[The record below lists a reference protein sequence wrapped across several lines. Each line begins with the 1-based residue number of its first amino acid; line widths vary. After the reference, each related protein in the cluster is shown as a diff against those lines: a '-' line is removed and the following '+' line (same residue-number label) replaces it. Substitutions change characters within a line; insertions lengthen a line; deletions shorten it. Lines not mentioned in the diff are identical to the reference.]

1 MLSRHLEVS
10 LRLAMTLARQKSH
23 EYLTVEHLLL
33 ALLEN
38 NHAATTLKACGG
50 DISTLR
56 AELEAYINKHT
67 PTLDEDVE
75 QSPQP
80 TQSFDRILQR
90 AIFHVQSI
98 GGGRLVEGSDI
109 LVSMFSEHDTYAVYL
124 LKKQGVSRL
133 ELTQYLSHGQD
144 KADDGEAKSGI
155 SSDSRSEK
163 TSKDPLV
170 DFATNLNKRAAEGK
184 TDPLIGRASEI
195 ERTAQVLCRR
205 RKNNP
210 LLVGDPGVG
219 KTSIA
224 EGLAWLIINEKAPK
238 PLNGCVIYSLDI
250 GSLIAGTKYRG
261 DFEKRMKSLLDA
273 LRKKPNAIL
282 FIDEIHMII
291 GAGSSMS
298 SNMDVSNLIKPALAN
313 GELRCIGSTTFSEY
327 RQVFEKDHALSR
339 RFQKI
344 DVKEPSIEDSIDI
357 LRGLK
362 PRYEEFHNVSYTDA
376 ALVSAVKLSAKHVHE
391 RFLPDKAIDVID
403 EAGAYKRLGI
413 TPEIADTEAEDALLT
428 TLEEETSSSKAK
440 SFEFAELSQDSDSA
454 ESGPKSMHQAAD
466 DVDDSTN
473 DDTSTSDKVDVS
485 KSDTSHNS
493 AEAHKSVTVIDV
505 EDIEAIVA
513 KLARIP
519 PKSVSN
525 DDKSL
530 LEHLD
535 RDLKRLVFGQDEAI
549 DTLSDAIKLSRA
561 GLKSPDKPIGSFMFA
576 GPTGVGKTEVSR
588 QLANLLGVEL
598 VRFDMSEYMEA
609 HTASRLIGAPPG
621 YVGFDQGGLLT
632 EKINQ
637 FPHCVLLLDEIEKAH
652 PDVFNLLLQV
662 MDHGTLTDNNGR
674 VSSFKQVILIMTTN
688 VGADSMSR
696 ASMGFTHQDHS
707 KDNSEALK
715 RVFTPEF
722 RNRLDAIIQFNPL
735 DPSIVVSV
743 VDKFLV
749 ELQAQLDDKQVMLE
763 IDDEVRDYLAAKGYD
778 RLMGARP
785 MQRLIQDEIKKPLA
799 SMILF
804 GDLADG
810 GTVHVTLQ
818 TTEDESEQGSSTIST
833 DKADDNQPKAMD
845 KATVNNREILLTVVE
860 THGSRNGDH
869 SQSMPS

>member
-38 NHAATTLKACGG
+38 TNAANTLTACNAN
-50 DISTLR
+50 ISTLR
-56 AELEAYINKHT
+56 TELEAYINKHT
-67 PTLDEDVE
+67 PTVDADTE

-124 LKKQGVSRL
+124 LKKQGISRL

-144 KADDGEAKSGI
+144 KDEPSEPRSSMTGERRSA
-155 SSDSRSEK
+155 SEK

-170 DFATNLNKRAAEGK
+170 EFATNLNQRAAEGK
-184 TDPLIGRASEI
+184 TDPLIGRGPEI
-195 ERTAQVLCRR
+195 ERAAQVLCRR

-210 LLVGDPGVG
+210 LLVGEPGVG

-224 EGLAWLIINEKAPK
+224 EGLAWLIINDKAPK

-273 LRKKPNAIL
+273 LKKKPNAIL

-313 GELRCIGSTTFSEY
+313 GELRCIGSTTFTEY

-344 DVKEPSIEDSIDI
+344 DVKEPSVDDTIDI

-362 PRYEEFHNVSYTDA
+362 PRYEEFHNVEYTDE
-376 ALVSAVKLSAKHVHE
+376 ALVTAVQLSAKHIHE

-403 EAGAYKRLGI
+403 EAGAYKRLGVI
-413 TPEIADTEAEDALLT
+413 PDADDIDAEESFIADIEQDFDAQIDADTEGLDGATYSDSEMQDEAETAKANDR
-428 TLEEETSSSKAK
+428 AK
-440 SFEFAELSQDSDSA
+440 SFNDSKQA
-454 ESGPKSMHQAAD
+454 KSKKKPPM
-466 DVDDSTN
+466 
-473 DDTSTSDKVDVS
+473 K
-485 KSDTSHNS
+485 
-493 AEAHKSVTVIDV
+493 IDV
-505 EDIEAIVA
+505 ADIEAIVA

-519 PKSVSN
+519 PKSVSS
-525 DDKSL
+525 DDKSIL
-530 LEHLD
+530 QHLD
-535 RDLKRLVFGQDEAI
+535 RDLKHLVFGQDEAI
-549 DTLSDAIKLSRA
+549 ETLADAIKLSRA
-561 GLKSPDKPIGSFMFA
+561 GLKAPDKPIGSFMFA

-637 FPHCVLLLDEIEKAH
+637 HPHCVLLLDEIEKAH

-674 VSSFKQVILIMTTN
+674 VAIFKQVIVIMTTN
-688 VGADSMSR
+688 VGADSISR
-696 ASMGFTHQDHS
+696 SSMGFTHQDHS
-707 KDNSEALK
+707 RDNTEALK

-735 DPSIVVSV
+735 DTSVVVSV

-749 ELQAQLDDKQVMLE
+749 ELQVQLDDKQVTLE
-763 IDDEVRDYLAAKGYD
+763 IDDEVRDYLAKKGYD

-804 GDLADG
+804 GDLVNGGVVHLTLEPEANDEQDGDSVKLDKYSSKTDYKSADK
-810 GTVHVTLQ
+810 
-818 TTEDESEQGSSTIST
+818 GS
-833 DKADDNQPKAMD
+833 ADS
-845 KATVNNREILLTVVE
+845 RIILTVVE
-860 THGSRNGDH
+860 THEPHPDSE
-869 SQSMPS
+869 SLAS

>member
-38 NHAATTLKACGG
+38 THAANTLTACNANV
-50 DISTLR
+50 SSLR
-56 AELEAYINKHT
+56 TELEAYINKHT
-67 PTLDEDVE
+67 PTVDVDIE

-124 LKKQGVSRL
+124 LKKQGISRL
-133 ELTQYLSHGQD
+133 ELTQYLSHGQE
-144 KADDGEAKSGI
+144 KSEASEPRA
-155 SSDSRSEK
+155 SSTGDRRSASEK

-170 DFATNLNKRAAEGK
+170 EFATNLNQRAAEGK
-184 TDPLIGRASEI
+184 TDPLIGRGPEI
-195 ERTAQVLCRR
+195 ERAAQVLCRR

-210 LLVGDPGVG
+210 LLVGEPGVG

-224 EGLAWLIINEKAPK
+224 EGLAWLIINDKAPK

-250 GSLIAGTKYRG
+250 GALIAGTKYRG

-273 LRKKPNAIL
+273 LKAKPNAIL

-313 GELRCIGSTTFSEY
+313 GELRCVGSTTFTEY

-344 DVKEPSIEDSIDI
+344 DVKEPSIDESIDI

-362 PRYEEFHNVSYTDA
+362 PRYEEFHNVEYSDE
-376 ALVSAVKLSAKHVHE
+376 ALISAVQLSAKHIHE

-403 EAGAYKRLGI
+403 EAGAYKRLGVI
-413 TPEIADTEAEDALLT
+413 PDADDMQAEESFIADIEKQIDA
-428 TLEEETSSSKAK
+428 A
-440 SFEFAELSQDSDSA
+440 DY
-454 ESGPKSMHQAAD
+454 D
-466 DVDDSTN
+466 DVDDLETSIDDSDNEMLNASATAKAN
-473 DDTSTSDKVDVS
+473 DRL
-485 KSDTSHNS
+485 KSDGSDSDEMSLGLGQVKGNK
-493 AEAHKSVTVIDV
+493 APIKIDV
-505 EDIEAIVA
+505 NDIEAIVA

-519 PKSVSN
+519 PKSVSS
-525 DDKSL
+525 DDKSIL
-530 LEHLD
+530 QHLD

-549 DTLSDAIKLSRA
+549 ATLADAIKLSRA
-561 GLKSPDKPIGSFMFA
+561 GLKAPDKPIGSFMFA

-621 YVGFDQGGLLT
+621 YVGYDQGGLLT

-637 FPHCVLLLDEIEKAH
+637 HPHCVLLLDEIEKAH

-674 VSSFKQVILIMTTN
+674 VAIFKQVIVIMTTN
-688 VGADSMSR
+688 VGADSISR
-696 ASMGFTHQDHS
+696 SSMGFTQQDHS
-707 KDNSEALK
+707 RDNNESLK

-722 RNRLDAIIQFNPL
+722 RNRLDAIIQFNAL
-735 DPSIVVSV
+735 DTSVVVSV

-749 ELQAQLDDKQVMLE
+749 ELQVQLDDKRVTLE
-763 IDDEVRDYLAAKGYD
+763 IDDEVRDYLASKGYD

-799 SMILF
+799 GMILF
-804 GDLADG
+804 GDLVNG
-810 GTVHVTLQ
+810 GVVHLTLEPEQ
-818 TTEDESEQGSSTIST
+818 ATDEEVITLDKNSDKGSSDSRI
-833 DKADDNQPKAMD
+833 
-845 KATVNNREILLTVVE
+845 ILTVVE
-860 THGSRNGDH
+860 THELDTVAS
-869 SQSMPS
+869 

>member
-1 MLSRHLEVS
+1 MLSRQLETT
-10 LRLAMTLARQKSH
+10 LRLAMTLAKQYTH

-38 NHAATTLKACGG
+38 DSAVEALTACNV
-50 DISTLR
+50 DIEKLAS
-56 AELEAYINKHT
+56 ELTIYINEHT
-67 PTLDEDVE
+67 PISENKETNT
-75 QSPQP
+75 PQP
-80 TQSFDRILQR
+80 TRSFDRILQR
-90 AIFHVQSI
+90 AIFHVQSVASN
-98 GGGRLVEGSDI
+98 RVVEGSDI

-124 LKKQGVSRL
+124 LKKQGVNRL

-144 KADDGEAKSGI
+144 KKSKDKVEETNQE
-155 SSDSRSEK
+155 SQLK
-163 TSKDPLV
+163 THKDPLTEFTV
-170 DFATNLNKRAAEGK
+170 NLNQKAAQGL
-184 TDPLIGRASEI
+184 TDPLIGRQNEI
-195 ERTAQVLCRR
+195 ERTAQILCRR

-224 EGLAWLIINEKAPK
+224 EGLAWLIVNDKAPK
-238 PLNGCVIYSLDI
+238 PLQGCVIYSLDI

-261 DFEKRMKSLLDA
+261 DFEKRMKALLESL
-273 LRKKPNAIL
+273 KKKANAIL

-291 GAGSSMS
+291 GAGSSMN
-298 SNMDVSNLIKPALAN
+298 SNMDVSNLIKPVLAS
-313 GELRCIGSTTFSEY
+313 GELRCIGSTTFTEY

-344 DVKEPSIEDSIDI
+344 DINEPSSEDTINI

-362 PRYEEFHNVSYTDA
+362 AKYEEFHHVNYTDE
-376 ALVSAVKLSAKHVHE
+376 ALKSAVNLSVKHIHE

-403 EAGAYKRLGI
+403 EAGAFVRLKNQQKS
-413 TPEIADTEAEDALLT
+413 ENEK
-428 TLEEETSSSKAK
+428 TL
-440 SFEFAELSQDSDSA
+440 
-454 ESGPKSMHQAAD
+454 
-466 DVDDSTN
+466 
-473 DDTSTSDKVDVS
+473 
-485 KSDTSHNS
+485 
-493 AEAHKSVTVIDV
+493 IDV
-505 EDIEAIVA
+505 PQIEHIIA
-513 KLARIP
+513 KIARIP

-525 DDKSL
+525 DDKSVL
-530 LEHLD
+530 QHLE

-549 DTLSDAIKLSRA
+549 KTLADAIKLSRA
-561 GLKSPDKPIGSFMFA
+561 GLKPDEKPIGSFMFA

-662 MDHGTLTDNNGR
+662 MDHGSLTDNNGR
-674 VSSFKQVILIMTTN
+674 TSSFKQVILIMTTN

-696 ASMGFTHQDHS
+696 NSIGFTQQDHS
-707 KDNSEALK
+707 KDNSEAMK

-735 DPSIVVSV
+735 DKQVIVSV

-749 ELQAQLDDKQVMLE
+749 ELQAQLDDKKVVLE
-763 IDDEVRDYLAAKGYD
+763 IEDDVRDYLADKGYD

-785 MQRLIQDEIKKPLA
+785 MSRLIQDEIKKPLA
-799 SMILF
+799 EKILF
-804 GDLADG
+804 GELVDG
-810 GTVHVTLQ
+810 GLVSVRMNAEKNAIELMV
-818 TTEDESEQGSSTIST
+818 I
-833 DKADDNQPKAMD
+833 
-845 KATVNNREILLTVVE
+845 
-860 THGSRNGDH
+860 
-869 SQSMPS
+869 QSALV

>member
-38 NHAATTLKACGG
+38 TNAANTLTACNANV
-50 DISTLR
+50 STLR
-56 AELEAYINKHT
+56 SELEAYINKHT
-67 PTLDEDVE
+67 PTVDADSE

-124 LKKQGVSRL
+124 LKKQGISRL

-144 KADDGEAKSGI
+144 KDEPSEPRASMTGERRSA
-155 SSDSRSEK
+155 SEK

-170 DFATNLNKRAAEGK
+170 EFATNLNQRAAEGK
-184 TDPLIGRASEI
+184 TDPLIGRGPEI
-195 ERTAQVLCRR
+195 ERAAQVLCRR

-210 LLVGDPGVG
+210 LLVGEPGVG

-224 EGLAWLIINEKAPK
+224 EGLAWLIINDKAPK

-273 LRKKPNAIL
+273 LKKKPNAIL

-313 GELRCIGSTTFSEY
+313 GELRCIGSTTFTEY

-344 DVKEPSIEDSIDI
+344 DVKEPSVDDSIDI

-362 PRYEEFHNVSYTDA
+362 PRYEEFHNVEYTDE
-376 ALVSAVKLSAKHVHE
+376 ALVTAVQLSAKHIHE

-413 TPEIADTEAEDALLT
+413 VADLDDIDAEESFIANLEQDFDAQIDAD
-428 TLEEETSSSKAK
+428 EEG
-440 SFEFAELSQDSDSA
+440 LGVDND
-454 ESGPKSMHQAAD
+454 
-466 DVDDSTN
+466 DDSFDT
-473 DDTSTSDKVDVS
+473 TSTSNEMQEEADTAKANDKANGS
-485 KSDTSHNS
+485 K
-493 AEAHKSVTVIDV
+493 KSKGKRAPIKIDV
-505 EDIEAIVA
+505 ADIEAIIA

-519 PKSVSN
+519 PKSVSS
-525 DDKSL
+525 DDKSI

-535 RDLKRLVFGQDEAI
+535 RDLKHLVFGQDEAI
-549 DTLSDAIKLSRA
+549 ETLADAIKLSRA
-561 GLKSPDKPIGSFMFA
+561 GLKAPDKPIGSFMFA

-621 YVGFDQGGLLT
+621 YVGYDQGGLLT

-637 FPHCVLLLDEIEKAH
+637 HPHCVLLLDEIEKAH

-674 VSSFKQVILIMTTN
+674 VAIFKQVIVIMTTN
-688 VGADSMSR
+688 VGAESISR
-696 ASMGFTHQDHS
+696 SSMGFTQQDHS
-707 KDNSEALK
+707 RDNTEALK

-722 RNRLDAIIQFNPL
+722 RNRLDAIIQFNAL
-735 DPSIVVSV
+735 DTSVVVSV

-749 ELQAQLDDKQVMLE
+749 ELQVQLDDKQVTLE
-763 IDDEVRDYLAAKGYD
+763 IDDEVRDYLAEKGYD

-804 GDLADG
+804 GDLVNGGVVHLSLEPKEANEQDGDTVKLDKTSGKSSDKGLAD
-810 GTVHVTLQ
+810 
-818 TTEDESEQGSSTIST
+818 SRI
-833 DKADDNQPKAMD
+833 
-845 KATVNNREILLTVVE
+845 ILTVVE
-860 THGSRNGDH
+860 THEPHPDSE
-869 SQSMPS
+869 SLAS

>member
-38 NHAATTLKACGG
+38 TNAANTLTACNANV
-50 DISTLR
+50 STLR
-56 AELEAYINKHT
+56 SELEAYINKHT
-67 PTLDEDVE
+67 PTVDADSE

-124 LKKQGVSRL
+124 LKKQGISRL

-144 KADDGEAKSGI
+144 KDEPSEPRASMTGERRSA
-155 SSDSRSEK
+155 SEK

-170 DFATNLNKRAAEGK
+170 EFATNLNQRAAEGK
-184 TDPLIGRASEI
+184 TDPLIGRGPEI
-195 ERTAQVLCRR
+195 ERAAQVLCRR

-210 LLVGDPGVG
+210 LLVGEPGVG

-224 EGLAWLIINEKAPK
+224 EGLAWLIINDKAPK

-273 LRKKPNAIL
+273 LKKKPNAIL

-313 GELRCIGSTTFSEY
+313 GELRCIGSTTFTEY

-344 DVKEPSIEDSIDI
+344 DVKEPSVDDSIDI

-362 PRYEEFHNVSYTDA
+362 PRYEEFHNVEYTDE
-376 ALVSAVKLSAKHVHE
+376 ALVTAVQLSAKHIHE

-413 TPEIADTEAEDALLT
+413 VADLDDIDAEESFIANLEQDFDAQIDAD
-428 TLEEETSSSKAK
+428 EEG
-440 SFEFAELSQDSDSA
+440 LGVDND
-454 ESGPKSMHQAAD
+454 
-466 DVDDSTN
+466 DDSFDT
-473 DDTSTSDKVDVS
+473 TSTSNEMQEEADTAKANDKANGS
-485 KSDTSHNS
+485 K
-493 AEAHKSVTVIDV
+493 KSKGKRAPIKIDV
-505 EDIEAIVA
+505 ADIEAIIA

-519 PKSVSN
+519 PKSVSS
-525 DDKSL
+525 DDKSI

-535 RDLKRLVFGQDEAI
+535 RDLKHLVFGQDEAI
-549 DTLSDAIKLSRA
+549 ETLADAIKLSRA
-561 GLKSPDKPIGSFMFA
+561 GLKAPDKPIGSFMFA

-621 YVGFDQGGLLT
+621 YVGYDQGGLLT

-637 FPHCVLLLDEIEKAH
+637 HPHCVLLLDEIEKAH

-674 VSSFKQVILIMTTN
+674 VAIFKQVIVIMTTN
-688 VGADSMSR
+688 VGAESISR
-696 ASMGFTHQDHS
+696 SSMGFTQQDHS
-707 KDNSEALK
+707 RDNTEALK

-722 RNRLDAIIQFNPL
+722 RNRLDAIIQFNAL
-735 DPSIVVSV
+735 DTSVVVSV

-749 ELQAQLDDKQVMLE
+749 ELQVQLDDKQVTLE
-763 IDDEVRDYLAAKGYD
+763 IDDEVRDYLAEKGYD

-804 GDLADG
+804 GDLVNGGVVHLSLEPKEANEQVGDTVKLDKTSGKSSDKGSAD
-810 GTVHVTLQ
+810 
-818 TTEDESEQGSSTIST
+818 SRI
-833 DKADDNQPKAMD
+833 
-845 KATVNNREILLTVVE
+845 ILTVVE
-860 THGSRNGDH
+860 THEPHPDSE
-869 SQSMPS
+869 SLAS

>member
-38 NHAATTLKACGG
+38 THAADTLTACNANV
-50 DISTLR
+50 SNLR
-56 AELEAYINKHT
+56 SELEAYINKHT
-67 PTLDEDVE
+67 PTVDVDLE

-124 LKKQGVSRL
+124 LKKQGISRL

-144 KADDGEAKSGI
+144 KDESTESRASSTGERRSA
-155 SSDSRSEK
+155 SEK

-170 DFATNLNKRAAEGK
+170 EFATNLNQRAAEGK
-184 TDPLIGRASEI
+184 TDPLIGRGPEI
-195 ERTAQVLCRR
+195 ERAAQVLCRR

-210 LLVGDPGVG
+210 LLVGEPGVG

-224 EGLAWLIINEKAPK
+224 EGLAWLIINDKAPK

-250 GSLIAGTKYRG
+250 GALIAGTKYRG
-261 DFEKRMKSLLDA
+261 DFEKRMKALLDA
-273 LRKKPNAIL
+273 LKAKPNAIL

-313 GELRCIGSTTFSEY
+313 GELRCVGSTTFTEY

-344 DVKEPSIEDSIDI
+344 DVKEPSIDESIDI

-362 PRYEEFHNVSYTDA
+362 PRYEEFHNVEYSDE
-376 ALVSAVKLSAKHVHE
+376 ALVSAVQLSAKHIHE

-403 EAGAYKRLGI
+403 EAGAYKRLGVI
-413 TPEIADTEAEDALLT
+413 P
-428 TLEEETSSSKAK
+428 
-440 SFEFAELSQDSDSA
+440 
-454 ESGPKSMHQAAD
+454 
-466 DVDDSTN
+466 DVDDIKAEESFIADLEKQIDESDYDTVDEMEVGIN
-473 DDTSTSDKVDVS
+473 DDDNEMLNEAAAAKADDRFNSQEQVGLGKVKGKKPPIKIGVS
-485 KSDTSHNS
+485 
-493 AEAHKSVTVIDV
+493 
-505 EDIEAIVA
+505 DIEAIVA

-519 PKSVSN
+519 PKSVST
-525 DDKSL
+525 DDKSI

-549 DTLSDAIKLSRA
+549 ANLADAIKLSRA
-561 GLKSPDKPIGSFMFA
+561 GLKAPDKPIGSFMFA

-632 EKINQ
+632 ERINQ
-637 FPHCVLLLDEIEKAH
+637 HPHCVLLLDEIEKAH

-674 VSSFKQVILIMTTN
+674 VAIFKQVIIIMTTN
-688 VGADSMSR
+688 VGADSISR
-696 ASMGFTHQDHS
+696 SSMGFTQQDHS
-707 KDNSEALK
+707 RDNTESLK

-722 RNRLDAIIQFNPL
+722 RNRLDAIIQFNAL
-735 DPSIVVSV
+735 DASVVVSV

-749 ELQAQLDDKQVMLE
+749 ELQVQLDDKQVTLE
-763 IDDEVRDYLAAKGYD
+763 IDDDVRDYLADKGYD
-778 RLMGARP
+778 RMMGARP

-799 SMILF
+799 GMILF
-804 GDLADG
+804 GDLVNG
-810 GTVHVTLQ
+810 GVVHLTLEPEQ
-818 TTEDESEQGSSTIST
+818 TEGEVVNLDKNSDKGSSDSRI
-833 DKADDNQPKAMD
+833 
-845 KATVNNREILLTVVE
+845 ILTVVE
-860 THGSRNGDH
+860 THEPDTVAS
-869 SQSMPS
+869 

>member
-38 NHAATTLKACGG
+38 TNAANTLTACNANV
-50 DISTLR
+50 STLR
-56 AELEAYINKHT
+56 SELEAYINKHT
-67 PTLDEDVE
+67 PTVDADSE

-124 LKKQGVSRL
+124 LKKQGISRL

-144 KADDGEAKSGI
+144 KDEPSEPRASMTGERRSA
-155 SSDSRSEK
+155 SEK

-170 DFATNLNKRAAEGK
+170 EFATNLNQRAAEGK
-184 TDPLIGRASEI
+184 TDPLIGRGPEI
-195 ERTAQVLCRR
+195 ERAAQVLCRR

-210 LLVGDPGVG
+210 LLVGEPGVG

-224 EGLAWLIINEKAPK
+224 EGLAWLIINDKAPK

-273 LRKKPNAIL
+273 LKKKPNAIL

-313 GELRCIGSTTFSEY
+313 GELRCIGSTTFTEY

-344 DVKEPSIEDSIDI
+344 DVKEPSVDDSIDI

-362 PRYEEFHNVSYTDA
+362 PRYEEFHNVEYTDE
-376 ALVSAVKLSAKHVHE
+376 ALVTAVQLSAKHIHE

-413 TPEIADTEAEDALLT
+413 VADLDDIDAEESFIANLEQDFDAQIDAD
-428 TLEEETSSSKAK
+428 EEG
-440 SFEFAELSQDSDSA
+440 LGGD
-454 ESGPKSMHQAAD
+454 AD
-466 DVDDSTN
+466 DDSFDT
-473 DDTSTSDKVDVS
+473 TSTSNEMQEEADTAKANDRASGS
-485 KSDTSHNS
+485 K
-493 AEAHKSVTVIDV
+493 KSKGKRAPIKIDV
-505 EDIEAIVA
+505 ADIEAIIA

-519 PKSVSN
+519 PKSVSS
-525 DDKSL
+525 DDKSI

-535 RDLKRLVFGQDEAI
+535 RDLKHLVFGQDEAI
-549 DTLSDAIKLSRA
+549 ETLADAIKLSRA
-561 GLKSPDKPIGSFMFA
+561 GLKAPDKPIGSFMFA

-621 YVGFDQGGLLT
+621 YVGYDQGGLLT

-637 FPHCVLLLDEIEKAH
+637 HPHCVLLLDEIEKAH

-674 VSSFKQVILIMTTN
+674 VAIFKQVIVIMTTN
-688 VGADSMSR
+688 VGAESISR
-696 ASMGFTHQDHS
+696 SSMGFTQQDHS
-707 KDNSEALK
+707 RDNTEALK

-722 RNRLDAIIQFNPL
+722 RNRLDAIIQFNAL
-735 DPSIVVSV
+735 DTSVVVSV

-749 ELQAQLDDKQVMLE
+749 ELQVQLDDKQVTLE
-763 IDDEVRDYLAAKGYD
+763 IDDEVRDYLAEKGYD

-804 GDLADG
+804 GDLVNGGVVHLSLEPKEANEQDGDTVKLDKTSGKSSDKGSAD
-810 GTVHVTLQ
+810 
-818 TTEDESEQGSSTIST
+818 SRI
-833 DKADDNQPKAMD
+833 
-845 KATVNNREILLTVVE
+845 ILTVVE
-860 THGSRNGDH
+860 THEPHPDSE
-869 SQSMPS
+869 SLAS

>member
-38 NHAATTLKACGG
+38 THAANTLTACNANV
-50 DISTLR
+50 SALR
-56 AELEAYINKHT
+56 TELEAYINKHT
-67 PTLDEDVE
+67 PTVDPDTE

-124 LKKQGVSRL
+124 LKKQGISRL

-144 KADDGEAKSGI
+144 KDEPSEPRASMTGERR
-155 SSDSRSEK
+155 SSASEK

-170 DFATNLNKRAAEGK
+170 EFATNLNQRAAEGK
-184 TDPLIGRASEI
+184 TDPLIGRGPEI
-195 ERTAQVLCRR
+195 ERAAQVLCRR

-210 LLVGDPGVG
+210 LLVGEPGVG

-224 EGLAWLIINEKAPK
+224 EGLAWLIINDKAPK

-273 LRKKPNAIL
+273 LKKKPNAIL

-313 GELRCIGSTTFSEY
+313 GELRCIGSTTFTEY

-344 DVKEPSIEDSIDI
+344 DVKEPSVDDTIDI

-362 PRYEEFHNVSYTDA
+362 PRYEEFHNVVYTDE
-376 ALVSAVKLSAKHVHE
+376 ALVTAVQLSAKHIHE

-403 EAGAYKRLGI
+403 EAGAYKRLGVVADADDI
-413 TPEIADTEAEDALLT
+413 EAEESFIADIEQEFDAQIEADIDGLDSDTYSDNEMQDEADVAKANDRAK
-428 TLEEETSSSKAK
+428 SSVDKKAK
-440 SFEFAELSQDSDSA
+440 GKRA
-454 ESGPKSMHQAAD
+454 PIK
-466 DVDDSTN
+466 
-473 DDTSTSDKVDVS
+473 
-485 KSDTSHNS
+485 
-493 AEAHKSVTVIDV
+493 IDV
-505 EDIEAIVA
+505 ADIEAIVA

-519 PKSVSN
+519 PKSVSS
-525 DDKSL
+525 DDKSIL
-530 LEHLD
+530 QHLD
-535 RDLKRLVFGQDEAI
+535 RDLKHLVFGQDEAI
-549 DTLSDAIKLSRA
+549 ATLADAIKLSRA
-561 GLKSPDKPIGSFMFA
+561 GLKAPDKPIGSFMFA

-621 YVGFDQGGLLT
+621 YVGYDQGGLLT

-637 FPHCVLLLDEIEKAH
+637 HPHCVLLFDEIEKAH

-674 VSSFKQVILIMTTN
+674 VAIFKQVIVIMTTN
-688 VGADSMSR
+688 VGAESISR
-696 ASMGFTHQDHS
+696 SSMGFTQQDHS
-707 KDNSEALK
+707 RDNTESLK

-735 DPSIVVSV
+735 DTSVVVSV

-749 ELQAQLDDKQVMLE
+749 ELQVQLDDKQVTLE

-799 SMILF
+799 NMILF
-804 GDLADG
+804 GDLVNGGVVHLTLEPEALDGDTVKLDKSSDKGSAD
-810 GTVHVTLQ
+810 
-818 TTEDESEQGSSTIST
+818 SRI
-833 DKADDNQPKAMD
+833 
-845 KATVNNREILLTVVE
+845 ILTVVE
-860 THGSRNGDH
+860 THEPRPDSE
-869 SQSMPS
+869 SLAS

>member
-38 NHAATTLKACGG
+38 THAANTLTACNAN
-50 DISTLR
+50 ISSLR
-56 AELEAYINKHT
+56 TELETYINKHT
-67 PTLDEDVE
+67 PTVDVDLE

-124 LKKQGVSRL
+124 LKKQGISRL

-144 KADDGEAKSGI
+144 KDEPAE
-155 SSDSRSEK
+155 SRSSMTGERRSAQEK

-170 DFATNLNKRAAEGK
+170 EFATNLNQRAAEGK
-184 TDPLIGRASEI
+184 TDPLIGRAPEI

-210 LLVGDPGVG
+210 LLVGEPGVG

-224 EGLAWLIINEKAPK
+224 EGLAWLIINDKAPK

-273 LRKKPNAIL
+273 LKKKPNAIL

-313 GELRCIGSTTFSEY
+313 GELRCVGSTTFTEY

-344 DVKEPSIEDSIDI
+344 DVKEPSVDDSIDI

-362 PRYEEFHNVSYTDA
+362 PRYEEFHNVEYTDE
-376 ALVSAVKLSAKHVHE
+376 ALVSAVELSSKHIHE
-391 RFLPDKAIDVID
+391 RFLPDKAIDIID
-403 EAGAYKRLGI
+403 EAGAYKRLGVI
-413 TPEIADTEAEDALLT
+413 PDAEDIKAEESFIADLEQDIDDTDYDDIDASLEDDTDNEMSEQAAL
-428 TLEEETSSSKAK
+428 AK
-440 SFEFAELSQDSDSA
+440 SDDKSQTHTNA
-454 ESGPKSMHQAAD
+454 QQATDFDYAG
-466 DVDDSTN
+466 SN
-473 DDTSTSDKVDVS
+473 KAQ
-485 KSDTSHNS
+485 K
-493 AEAHKSVTVIDV
+493 APIKIDV
-505 EDIEAIVA
+505 ADIEAIIA

-519 PKSVSN
+519 PKSVST
-525 DDKSL
+525 DDKSI

-535 RDLKRLVFGQDEAI
+535 RDLKHLVFGQNEAI
-549 DTLSDAIKLSRA
+549 ENLADAIKLSRA
-561 GLKSPDKPIGSFMFA
+561 GLKAPDKPIGSFMFA

-637 FPHCVLLLDEIEKAH
+637 HPHCVLLLDEIEKAH

-674 VSSFKQVILIMTTN
+674 VAVFKQVIIIMTTN
-688 VGADSMSR
+688 VGAESISR
-696 ASMGFTHQDHS
+696 SSMGFTEQDHS
-707 KDNSEALK
+707 RDNTEALK

-722 RNRLDAIIQFNPL
+722 RNRLDAIIQFNAL
-735 DPSIVVSV
+735 EPSVVTSV

-749 ELQAQLDDKQVMLE
+749 ELQVQLDDKQVTLE
-763 IDDEVRDYLAAKGYD
+763 IDDEVRDYLADKGYD

-804 GDLADG
+804 GDLVNG
-810 GTVHVTLQ
+810 GVVQLTLAPEEEQ
-818 TTEDESEQGSSTIST
+818 TTESVDLDKSSR
-833 DKADDNQPKAMD
+833 KANSSDDS
-845 KATVNNREILLTVVE
+845 RILLTVVE
-860 THGSRNGDH
+860 THEPRSD
-869 SQSMPS
+869 SESVAS

>member
-38 NHAATTLKACGG
+38 THAANTLTACNANV
-50 DISTLR
+50 STLR
-56 AELEAYINKHT
+56 SELEAYINKHT
-67 PTLDEDVE
+67 PTVDAETE

-124 LKKQGVSRL
+124 LKKQGISRL

-144 KADDGEAKSGI
+144 KEEPSEPRPSMTGERRSA
-155 SSDSRSEK
+155 SEK

-170 DFATNLNKRAAEGK
+170 EFATNLNQRAAEGK
-184 TDPLIGRASEI
+184 TDPLIGRTAEI
-195 ERTAQVLCRR
+195 ERAAQVLCRR

-210 LLVGDPGVG
+210 LLVGEPGVG

-224 EGLAWLIINEKAPK
+224 EGLAWLIINDKAPK

-273 LRKKPNAIL
+273 LKKKPNAIL

-313 GELRCIGSTTFSEY
+313 GELRCVGSTTFTEY

-344 DVKEPSIEDSIDI
+344 DVKEPSVADSIEI

-362 PRYEEFHNVSYTDA
+362 PRYEEFHNVEYTDQ
-376 ALVSAVKLSAKHVHE
+376 ALITAVELSAKHIHE

-413 TPEIADTEAEDALLT
+413 IPDADDISAEESFIADIEQDFDKQIDDIDLENDSEDLDNEMQDEANLAKENDRSKT
-428 TLEEETSSSKAK
+428 TAHKKAK
-440 SFEFAELSQDSDSA
+440 VKRA
-454 ESGPKSMHQAAD
+454 PIK
-466 DVDDSTN
+466 
-473 DDTSTSDKVDVS
+473 
-485 KSDTSHNS
+485 
-493 AEAHKSVTVIDV
+493 IDV
-505 EDIEAIVA
+505 ADIEAIVA

-519 PKSVSN
+519 PKSVSS
-525 DDKSL
+525 DDKSI

-535 RDLKRLVFGQDEAI
+535 RDLNRLVFGQEEAI
-549 DTLSDAIKLSRA
+549 ATLSDAIKLSRA
-561 GLKSPDKPIGSFMFA
+561 GLKAPDKPIGSFMFA

-621 YVGFDQGGLLT
+621 YVGYDQGGLLT

-637 FPHCVLLLDEIEKAH
+637 HPHCVLLLDEIEKAH

-674 VSSFKQVILIMTTN
+674 VAIFKQVIVIMTTN
-688 VGADSMSR
+688 VGADSISR
-696 ASMGFTHQDHS
+696 SSMGFTQQDHS
-707 KDNSEALK
+707 RDNTESLK

-735 DPSIVVSV
+735 DASVVISV

-749 ELQAQLDDKQVMLE
+749 ELQAQLDDKKVTLE
-763 IDDEVRDYLAAKGYD
+763 IDDEVRDYLAEKGYD

-799 SMILF
+799 GMILF
-804 GDLADG
+804 GDLVNGGVVHLTLEAEANAEQDTNQVKVTKSKGMASDKGSAD
-810 GTVHVTLQ
+810 
-818 TTEDESEQGSSTIST
+818 SRI
-833 DKADDNQPKAMD
+833 
-845 KATVNNREILLTVVE
+845 ILTVVE
-860 THGSRNGDH
+860 THEPHPDSE
-869 SQSMPS
+869 SVAS

>member
-38 NHAATTLKACGG
+38 TNAANTLTACNANV
-50 DISTLR
+50 STLR
-56 AELEAYINKHT
+56 SELEAYINKHT
-67 PTLDEDVE
+67 PTVDADSE

-124 LKKQGVSRL
+124 LKKQGISRL

-144 KADDGEAKSGI
+144 KDEPSEPRASMTGERRSA
-155 SSDSRSEK
+155 SEK

-170 DFATNLNKRAAEGK
+170 EFATNLNQRAAEGK
-184 TDPLIGRASEI
+184 TDPLIGRGPEI
-195 ERTAQVLCRR
+195 ERAAQVLCRR

-210 LLVGDPGVG
+210 LLVGEPGVG

-224 EGLAWLIINEKAPK
+224 EGLAWLIINDKAPK

-273 LRKKPNAIL
+273 LKKKPNAIL

-313 GELRCIGSTTFSEY
+313 GELRCIGSTTFTEY

-344 DVKEPSIEDSIDI
+344 DVKEPSVDDSIDI

-362 PRYEEFHNVSYTDA
+362 PRYEEFHNVEYTDE
-376 ALVSAVKLSAKHVHE
+376 ALVTAVQLSAKHIHE

-413 TPEIADTEAEDALLT
+413 VADLDDIDAEESFIANLEQDFDAQIDAD
-428 TLEEETSSSKAK
+428 EEG
-440 SFEFAELSQDSDSA
+440 LGGD
-454 ESGPKSMHQAAD
+454 AD
-466 DVDDSTN
+466 DDSLDETRTANEMQEEANMAKADDKAN
-473 DDTSTSDKVDVS
+473 GS
-485 KSDTSHNS
+485 K
-493 AEAHKSVTVIDV
+493 KSKGKRAPIKIDV
-505 EDIEAIVA
+505 ADIEAIIA

-519 PKSVSN
+519 PKSVSS
-525 DDKSL
+525 DDKSI

-535 RDLKRLVFGQDEAI
+535 RDLKHLVFGQDEAI
-549 DTLSDAIKLSRA
+549 ETLADAIKLSRA
-561 GLKSPDKPIGSFMFA
+561 GLKAPDKPIGSFMFA

-621 YVGFDQGGLLT
+621 YVGYDQGGLLT

-637 FPHCVLLLDEIEKAH
+637 HPHCVLLLDEIEKAH

-674 VSSFKQVILIMTTN
+674 VAIFKQVIVIMTTN
-688 VGADSMSR
+688 VGAESISR
-696 ASMGFTHQDHS
+696 SSMGFTQQDHS
-707 KDNSEALK
+707 RDNTEALK

-722 RNRLDAIIQFNPL
+722 RNRLDAIIQFNAL
-735 DPSIVVSV
+735 DTSVVVSV

-749 ELQAQLDDKQVMLE
+749 ELQVQLDDKQVTLE
-763 IDDEVRDYLAAKGYD
+763 IDDEVRDYLAEKGYD

-804 GDLADG
+804 GDLVNGGIVHLSLEPKEANEQDDDTVKLDKNGGKSSDKGSAD
-810 GTVHVTLQ
+810 
-818 TTEDESEQGSSTIST
+818 SRI
-833 DKADDNQPKAMD
+833 
-845 KATVNNREILLTVVE
+845 ILTVVE
-860 THGSRNGDH
+860 THEPHPDSE
-869 SQSMPS
+869 SLAS

>member
-38 NHAATTLKACGG
+38 THAANTLTACNANV
-50 DISTLR
+50 STLR
-56 AELEAYINKHT
+56 TELEAYINKHT
-67 PTLDEDVE
+67 PTIDADTE

-124 LKKQGVSRL
+124 LKKQGISRL

-144 KADDGEAKSGI
+144 KEEPSEPRASMTGERRNA
-155 SSDSRSEK
+155 SEK

-170 DFATNLNKRAAEGK
+170 EFATNLNQRAAEGK
-184 TDPLIGRASEI
+184 TDPLIGRTSEI
-195 ERTAQVLCRR
+195 ERAAQVLCRR

-210 LLVGDPGVG
+210 LLVGEPGVG

-224 EGLAWLIINEKAPK
+224 EGLAWLIINDKAPK

-273 LRKKPNAIL
+273 LKKKPNAIL

-313 GELRCIGSTTFSEY
+313 GELRCIGSTTFTEY

-344 DVKEPSIEDSIDI
+344 DVKEPSVDDSIDI

-362 PRYEEFHNVSYTDA
+362 PRYEEFHNVEYTDE
-376 ALVSAVKLSAKHVHE
+376 ALVTAVQLSAKHIHE

-403 EAGAYKRLGI
+403 EAGAYKRLGVI
-413 TPEIADTEAEDALLT
+413 PDTNDIDAEESFIADIEQDFDAQIEAD
-428 TLEEETSSSKAK
+428 EEGLNEESDSEIDNDFTSSETQDQTNTAK
-440 SFEFAELSQDSDSA
+440 
-454 ESGPKSMHQAAD
+454 
-466 DVDDSTN
+466 VDDPLQ
-473 DDTSTSDKVDVS
+473 STS
-485 KSDTSHNS
+485 
-493 AEAHKSVTVIDV
+493 EAKAAKTKKKPPMKIDV
-505 EDIEAIVA
+505 ADIEAIVA

-519 PKSVSN
+519 PKSVSS
-525 DDKSL
+525 DDKSIL
-530 LEHLD
+530 KHLD
-535 RDLKRLVFGQDEAI
+535 RDLKHLVFGQDEAI
-549 DTLSDAIKLSRA
+549 ETLADAIKLSRA

-621 YVGFDQGGLLT
+621 YVGYDQGGLLT

-637 FPHCVLLLDEIEKAH
+637 HPHCVLLLDEIEKAH

-674 VSSFKQVILIMTTN
+674 VAVFKQVIVIMTTN
-688 VGADSMSR
+688 VGADSISR
-696 ASMGFTHQDHS
+696 SSMGFTEQDHS
-707 KDNSEALK
+707 RDNTESLK

-735 DPSIVVSV
+735 DTSVVVSV

-749 ELQAQLDDKQVMLE
+749 ELQVQLDDKQVTLE
-763 IDDEVRDYLAAKGYD
+763 IDDDVRTYLAEKGYD
-778 RLMGARP
+778 RL
-785 MQRLIQDEIKKPLA
+785 
-799 SMILF
+799 
-804 GDLADG
+804 
-810 GTVHVTLQ
+810 
-818 TTEDESEQGSSTIST
+818 
-833 DKADDNQPKAMD
+833 
-845 KATVNNREILLTVVE
+845 
-860 THGSRNGDH
+860 
-869 SQSMPS
+869 

>member
-38 NHAATTLKACGG
+38 THAANTLTACNANV
-50 DISTLR
+50 STLR
-56 AELEAYINKHT
+56 TELEAYINKHT
-67 PTLDEDVE
+67 PTVDADTE

-124 LKKQGVSRL
+124 LKKQGISRL

-144 KADDGEAKSGI
+144 KDEPSEPRASMTGERRSA
-155 SSDSRSEK
+155 SEK

-170 DFATNLNKRAAEGK
+170 EFATNLNQRAAEGK
-184 TDPLIGRASEI
+184 TDPLIGRGPEI
-195 ERTAQVLCRR
+195 ERAAQVLCRR

-210 LLVGDPGVG
+210 LLVGEPGVG

-224 EGLAWLIINEKAPK
+224 EGLAWLIINDKAPK

-273 LRKKPNAIL
+273 LKKKPNAIL

-313 GELRCIGSTTFSEY
+313 GELRCIGSTTFTEY

-344 DVKEPSIEDSIDI
+344 DVKEPSVDDTIDI

-362 PRYEEFHNVSYTDA
+362 PRYEEFHNVEYTDE
-376 ALVSAVKLSAKHVHE
+376 ALVTAVQLSAKHIHE

-403 EAGAYKRLGI
+403 EAGAYKRLGVI
-413 TPEIADTEAEDALLT
+413 PDADDIDAEEIFIADIEQDFDAQIDADVEGLDGDTYSDSEMQDEAETAKANDR
-428 TLEEETSSSKAK
+428 AK
-440 SFEFAELSQDSDSA
+440 SFSE
-454 ESGPKSMHQAAD
+454 
-466 DVDDSTN
+466 
-473 DDTSTSDKVDVS
+473 S
-485 KSDTSHNS
+485 KS
-493 AEAHKSVTVIDV
+493 AKAKKKPPMKIDV
-505 EDIEAIVA
+505 ADIEAIVA

-519 PKSVSN
+519 PKSVSS
-525 DDKSL
+525 DDKSIL
-530 LEHLD
+530 QHLD
-535 RDLKRLVFGQDEAI
+535 RDLKHLVFGQDEAI
-549 DTLSDAIKLSRA
+549 ETLADAIKLSRA
-561 GLKSPDKPIGSFMFA
+561 GLKAPDKPIGSFMFA

-621 YVGFDQGGLLT
+621 YVGYDQGGLLT

-637 FPHCVLLLDEIEKAH
+637 HPHCVLLLDEIEKAH

-674 VSSFKQVILIMTTN
+674 VAIFKQVIVIMTTN
-688 VGADSMSR
+688 VGADSISR
-696 ASMGFTHQDHS
+696 SSMGFTQQDHS
-707 KDNSEALK
+707 RDNTESLK

-735 DPSIVVSV
+735 DTSVVVSV

-749 ELQAQLDDKQVMLE
+749 ELQVQLDDKQVTLE
-763 IDDEVRDYLAAKGYD
+763 IDDEVRDYLANKGYD

-785 MQRLIQDEIKKPLA
+785 MQRLIQDEIKKSLA

-804 GDLADG
+804 GDLVNGGVVHLTLEPEANDEQDG
-810 GTVHVTLQ
+810 DSVKL
-818 TTEDESEQGSSTIST
+818 IST
-833 DKADDNQPKAMD
+833 
-845 KATVNNREILLTVVE
+845 VVRRIISLQIK
-860 THGSRNGDH
+860 GQQIVVLS
-869 SQSMPS
+869 

>member
-38 NHAATTLKACGG
+38 TNAANTLTACNANV
-50 DISTLR
+50 STLR
-56 AELEAYINKHT
+56 SELEAYINKHT
-67 PTLDEDVE
+67 PTVDADSE

-124 LKKQGVSRL
+124 LKKQGISRL

-144 KADDGEAKSGI
+144 KDEPSEPRASMTGERRSA
-155 SSDSRSEK
+155 SEK

-170 DFATNLNKRAAEGK
+170 EFATNLNQRAAEGK
-184 TDPLIGRASEI
+184 TDPLIGRGPEI
-195 ERTAQVLCRR
+195 ERAAQVLCRR

-210 LLVGDPGVG
+210 LLVGEPGVG

-224 EGLAWLIINEKAPK
+224 EGLAWLIINDKAPK

-273 LRKKPNAIL
+273 LKKKPNAIL

-313 GELRCIGSTTFSEY
+313 GELRCIGSTTFTEY

-344 DVKEPSIEDSIDI
+344 DVKEPSVDDSIDI

-362 PRYEEFHNVSYTDA
+362 PRYEEFHNVEYTDE
-376 ALVSAVKLSAKHVHE
+376 ALVTAVQLSAKHIHE

-413 TPEIADTEAEDALLT
+413 VADLDDIDAEESFIANLEQDFDAQIDAD
-428 TLEEETSSSKAK
+428 EEGLGGDADDDSLDETSTANEMQEEANTAK
-440 SFEFAELSQDSDSA
+440 
-454 ESGPKSMHQAAD
+454 AD
-466 DVDDSTN
+466 DKAN
-473 DDTSTSDKVDVS
+473 GS
-485 KSDTSHNS
+485 K
-493 AEAHKSVTVIDV
+493 KSKGKRAPIKIDV
-505 EDIEAIVA
+505 ADIEAIIA

-519 PKSVSN
+519 PKSVSS
-525 DDKSL
+525 DDKSI

-535 RDLKRLVFGQDEAI
+535 RDLKHLVFGQDEAI
-549 DTLSDAIKLSRA
+549 ETLADAIKLSRA
-561 GLKSPDKPIGSFMFA
+561 GLKAPDKPIGSFMFA

-621 YVGFDQGGLLT
+621 YVGYDQGGLLT

-637 FPHCVLLLDEIEKAH
+637 HPHCVLLLDEIEKAH

-674 VSSFKQVILIMTTN
+674 VAIFKQVIVIMTTN
-688 VGADSMSR
+688 VGAESISR
-696 ASMGFTHQDHS
+696 SSMGFTQQDHS
-707 KDNSEALK
+707 RDNTEALK

-722 RNRLDAIIQFNPL
+722 RNRLDAIIQFNAL
-735 DPSIVVSV
+735 DTSVVVSV

-749 ELQAQLDDKQVMLE
+749 ELQVQLDDKQVTLE
-763 IDDEVRDYLAAKGYD
+763 IDDEVRDYLAEKGYD

-804 GDLADG
+804 GDLVNGGIVHLSLEPKEANEQDDDTVKLDKNGGKSSDKGSAD
-810 GTVHVTLQ
+810 
-818 TTEDESEQGSSTIST
+818 SRI
-833 DKADDNQPKAMD
+833 
-845 KATVNNREILLTVVE
+845 ILTVVE
-860 THGSRNGDH
+860 THEPHPDSE
-869 SQSMPS
+869 SLAS

>member
-38 NHAATTLKACGG
+38 TNAANTLTACNANV
-50 DISTLR
+50 STLR
-56 AELEAYINKHT
+56 SELEAYINKHT
-67 PTLDEDVE
+67 PTVDAETE

-124 LKKQGVSRL
+124 LKKQGISRL

-144 KADDGEAKSGI
+144 KDEPSEPRASMTGERRSA
-155 SSDSRSEK
+155 SEK

-170 DFATNLNKRAAEGK
+170 EFATNLNQRAAEGK
-184 TDPLIGRASEI
+184 TDPLIGRGPEI
-195 ERTAQVLCRR
+195 ERAAQVLCRR

-210 LLVGDPGVG
+210 LLVGEPGVG

-224 EGLAWLIINEKAPK
+224 EGLAWLIINDKAPK

-273 LRKKPNAIL
+273 LKKKPNAIL

-313 GELRCIGSTTFSEY
+313 GELRCIGSTTFTEY

-344 DVKEPSIEDSIDI
+344 DVKEPSVDDSIDI

-362 PRYEEFHNVSYTDA
+362 PRYEEFHNVEYTDE
-376 ALVSAVKLSAKHVHE
+376 ALVTAVQLSAKHIHE

-413 TPEIADTEAEDALLT
+413 VADLDDIDAEESFIADLEQDFDAQIDAD
-428 TLEEETSSSKAK
+428 EEG
-440 SFEFAELSQDSDSA
+440 FE
-454 ESGPKSMHQAAD
+454 G
-466 DVDDSTN
+466 VDDDSI
-473 DDTSTSDKVDVS
+473 DDTGTVNEMQDEANAAKANDRAKADGS
-485 KSDTSHNS
+485 K
-493 AEAHKSVTVIDV
+493 KSKGKRAPIKIDV
-505 EDIEAIVA
+505 ADIEAIVA

-519 PKSVSN
+519 PKSVSS
-525 DDKSL
+525 DDKSIL
-530 LEHLD
+530 QHLD
-535 RDLKRLVFGQDEAI
+535 RDLKHLVFGQDEAI
-549 DTLSDAIKLSRA
+549 ETLADAIKLSRA
-561 GLKSPDKPIGSFMFA
+561 GLKAPDKPIGSFMFA

-621 YVGFDQGGLLT
+621 YVGYDQGGLLT

-637 FPHCVLLLDEIEKAH
+637 HPHCVLLLDEIEKAH

-674 VSSFKQVILIMTTN
+674 VAIFKQVIVIMTTN
-688 VGADSMSR
+688 VGADSISR
-696 ASMGFTHQDHS
+696 SSMGFTQQDHS
-707 KDNSEALK
+707 RDNTEALK

-735 DPSIVVSV
+735 DTSVVVSV

-749 ELQAQLDDKQVMLE
+749 ELQVQLDDKQVTLE
-763 IDDEVRDYLAAKGYD
+763 IDDEVRDYLADKGYD

-804 GDLADG
+804 GDLVNGGVVHLTLEPEDAKDQDG
-810 GTVHVTLQ
+810 NAVKLEKGS
-818 TTEDESEQGSSTIST
+818 DKGSSDSRI
-833 DKADDNQPKAMD
+833 
-845 KATVNNREILLTVVE
+845 ILTVVE
-860 THGSRNGDH
+860 THEPHPDSE
-869 SQSMPS
+869 SLAS